1 MEKSSTYTIRVPE
14 ELKLAFEAATKA
26 NDRRGSQI
34 LRDYMRQYVKSYEE
48 YLRKQQARG
57 KK

>member
-14 ELKLAFEAATKA
+14 ELKLAFEKATKE
-26 NDRRGSQI
+26 NDRRGSQV
-34 LRDYMRQYVKSYEE
+34 LREHMREYVKWHEA

-57 KK
+57 K